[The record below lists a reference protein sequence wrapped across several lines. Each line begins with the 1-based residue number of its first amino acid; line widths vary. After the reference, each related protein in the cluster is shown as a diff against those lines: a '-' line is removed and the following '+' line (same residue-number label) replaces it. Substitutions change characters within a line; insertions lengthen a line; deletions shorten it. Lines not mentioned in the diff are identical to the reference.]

1 MRSGTI
7 TGGSPMVD
15 ILSKKVRKMKKIFF
29 ALVVLLI
36 IPSILYAEESY
47 FLACKD
53 VKITVNN
60 TDLVSLHNAG
70 IIDSQ
75 DENITIPFKKGNLF
89 RVAYGGGGWVKT
101 VNKYKEGYP
110 KYEGSFSQFRSECW
124 SDSGEP
130 VCPLEVVFTTTRY
143 KNSFDFSGFLEV
155 ESGCWF
161 RLDPE
166 KTIPVKDM
174 KGKDFAEKI
183 GSFFKDRYKDKLV
196 EKTLDEEIVNAMC
209 SPHSTRLSVAG
220 HTFTDIKMEK
230 SEKHLKWVAKDR
242 LHEEARKE
250 RIRQEEKAKEEK
262 ARIERE
268 EQRILREKEAAKL
281 KEQEEIRRKYGVE
294 KVARIGDLE
303 INPYEY
309 EGRTIAVLVQFK
321 KMLSSTSAIFFSGY
335 TNLRDATGAPDQI
348 IVTGIPKG
356 THFKGGFMAPKVM
369 LALKGKGTI
378 DGTNAFGAR
387 IRAPHFQWVGL
398 IYRE

>member
-1 MRSGTI
+1 
-7 TGGSPMVD
+7 MVD
-15 ILSKKVRKMKKIFF
+15 ILSKEARKMKNILI

-36 IPSILYAEESY
+36 IPSILHAEESY
-47 FLACKD
+47 FLACED
-53 VKITVNN
+53 VKITINN
-60 TDLVSLHNAG
+60 TSGDIMALLNGG
-70 IIDSQ
+70 IIDRE
-75 DENITIPFKKGNLF
+75 DKNMTIPFKKGNLF
-89 RVAYGGGGWVKT
+89 RVANGGGGWVKT

-130 VCPLEVVFTTTRY
+130 VCPLQVVFTTTGPDRDY
-143 KNSFDFSGFLEV
+143 NGFV
-155 ESGCWF
+155 ELTSGCWF
-161 RLDPE
+161 GVDSE
-166 KTIPVKDM
+166 KTIPVKNM
-174 KGKDFAEKI
+174 EGKGFAENI
-183 GSFFKDRYKDKLV
+183 GSFFKDRYKAKLV
-196 EKTLDEEIVNAMC
+196 EKTLDKEIVDAMC
-209 SPHSTRLSVAG
+209 SPHSTQLSVAG

-230 SEKHLKWVAKDR
+230 SEKHLKWVEKDR
-242 LHEEARKE
+242 LHEEARRE

-281 KEQEEIRRKYGVE
+281 KAWQEEIRRKYGVE

-309 EGRTIAVLVQFK
+309 EGRTIAVLVQFQ

>member
-1 MRSGTI
+1 
-7 TGGSPMVD
+7 
-15 ILSKKVRKMKKIFF
+15 MKKILI

-36 IPSILYAEESY
+36 IPSILHAEESY
-47 FLACKD
+47 FLACED
-53 VKITVNN
+53 VKITINN
-60 TDLVSLHNAG
+60 TSGDIMALLNGG
-70 IIDSQ
+70 IIDRE
-75 DENITIPFKKGNLF
+75 DKNMTIPFKKGNLF
-89 RVAYGGGGWVKT
+89 LVVGGGGRVKT
-101 VNKYKEGYP
+101 VNSNEHMGSYFKYKGRLQ
-110 KYEGSFSQFRSECW
+110 QFRSKCW

-130 VCPLEVVFTTTRY
+130 VCPLEVVFKTTGRQY
-143 KNSFDFSGFLEV
+143 SGFV
-155 ESGCWF
+155 ELTSGCWF
-161 RLDPE
+161 RVDSE

-174 KGKDFAEKI
+174 KGKDFTEII
-183 GSFFKDRYKDKLV
+183 GSFLKDRSKAELV
-196 EKTLDEEIVNAMC
+196 EETLDKEIVDAMC
-209 SPHSTRLSVAG
+209 SPHSTQLSVAG
-220 HTFTDIKMEK
+220 YTFTDIKMEK
-230 SEKHLKWVAKDR
+230 SEKHLKLVERDR
-242 LHEEARKE
+242 LYEEEMKE
-250 RIRQEEKAKEEK
+250 RFRQEEKAKEEK

-281 KEQEEIRRKYGVE
+281 KAQEEIRRKYGVE

-309 EGRTIAVLVQFK
+309 EGRTIAVLVQFQ

-335 TNLRDATGAPDQI
+335 TNLSDATGVPDQI

>member
-1 MRSGTI
+1 M
-7 TGGSPMVD
+7 
-15 ILSKKVRKMKKIFF
+15 
-29 ALVVLLI
+29 
-36 IPSILYAEESY
+36 
-47 FLACKD
+47 
-53 VKITVNN
+53 
-60 TDLVSLHNAG
+60 
-70 IIDSQ
+70 
-75 DENITIPFKKGNLF
+75 F

-130 VCPLEVVFTTTRY
+130 VCPLEVVFTTIETKHDY
-143 KNSFDFSGFLEV
+143 DYNGFV
-155 ESGCWF
+155 ELTSGCWF
-161 RLDPE
+161 GVDSE
-166 KTIPVKDM
+166 KTIPVKNM
-174 KGKDFAEKI
+174 EGKGFAENI
-183 GSFFKDRYKDKLV
+183 GSFFKDRYKAKLV
-196 EKTLDEEIVNAMC
+196 EKTLDKEIVDAMC
-209 SPHSTRLSVAG
+209 SPHSTQLSVAG

-230 SEKHLKWVAKDR
+230 SEKHLKWVEKDR
-242 LHEEARKE
+242 LHEEARGE

-281 KEQEEIRRKYGVE
+281 KAWQEEIRRKYGVE

-309 EGRTIAVLVQFK
+309 EGRTIAVLVQFQ

-335 TNLRDATGAPDQI
+335 TNLSDATGVPDQI